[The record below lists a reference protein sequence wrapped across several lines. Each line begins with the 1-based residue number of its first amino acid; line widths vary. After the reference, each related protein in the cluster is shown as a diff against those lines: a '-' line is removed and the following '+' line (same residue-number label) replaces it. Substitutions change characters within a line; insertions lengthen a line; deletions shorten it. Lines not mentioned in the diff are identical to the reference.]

1 MLLLFARMYVYMG
14 AGLVDDDGADET
26 NAIQTRYSAVVAA
39 ARILN
44 SLCEM
49 RTECIYI
56 NLNEQRSELCAR
68 VHFSLLE
75 LLL

>member
-39 ARILN
+39 GRILN

-56 NLNEQRSELCAR
+56 
-68 VHFSLLE
+68 
-75 LLL
+75 